1 MKILR
6 ALAVCAACSAIAL
19 APSTARAQGKTAGAP
34 DDEASTRFKAGV
46 AFYKDGDFT
55 AALVEFKRAYEL
67 APNYRVLFNL
77 GQTSRELKDYAS
89 ALSAFERY
97 LSEGGKEIDAAKRK
111 KIQEW
116 VDELKTK
123 VARVT
128 FETNVEGAE
137 ILVDDVSVGTTPLTA
152 PVLVNTGR
160 RRFSATLSGYTP
172 VQRGMEVAGSDETTV
187 KLELV
192 KIARDNPIDPPPP
205 PPPPPEPKP
214 MPIAPWAVLGVTGA
228 AAIATSVTGGLAIAS
243 RGDLDTAL
251 AAYPGDKQ
259 AIEDAQSKTQTLALT
274 ADIMGGVTIAGAAT
288 TVVLFVVMGA
298 FGDDGTAKPDEA
310 APEGATDAEKTSLRI
325 SPIPI
330 SSSGLGIHGTF

>member
-6 ALAVCAACSAIAL
+6 ALAVCAACSAIAF
-19 APSTARAQGKTAGAP
+19 APSDAHAQGKGAAAP
-34 DDEASTRFKAGV
+34 GDTEASTRFKAGV
-46 AFYKDGDFT
+46 AFYKDNDFT

-116 VDELKTK
+116 IDELKTK

-137 ILVDDVSVGTTPLTA
+137 ILVDDVSVGTTPLA
-152 PVLVNTGR
+152 SAVLVNAGR

-192 KIARDNPIDPPPP
+192 KIARDNPIDQPPPP
-205 PPPPPEPKP
+205 PPPKPEPKP

-228 AAIATSVTGGLAIAS
+228 AAIVTGVTGGLAIAS

-274 ADIMGGVTIAGAAT
+274 ADVMGGVTIAGAAT

-298 FGDDGTAKPDEA
+298 FGDDGTPKPADEA
-310 APEGATDAEKTSLRI
+310 SPDAEKTSLRI
-325 SPIPI
+325 SPIPL